1 MAHNSKSQR
10 TACHAHQFVHSL
22 SASQRNAL
30 RVIMV
35 HADCC
40 KKLQRA
46 LGTEALKPISRE
58 EHATGLARAGR
69 TIALFTE
76 HAKPSAQHIA
86 VTE

>member
-1 MAHNSKSQR
+1 MA
-10 TACHAHQFVHSL
+10 
-22 SASQRNAL
+22 
-30 RVIMV
+30 

-46 LGTEALKPISRE
+46 LGTEGMKPITRE

-76 HAKPSAQHIA
+76 HGKHSAQHIA

>member
-1 MAHNSKSQR
+1 MATNKHSK
-10 TACHAHQFVHSL
+10 CHAAQFIHSL

-30 RVIMV
+30 RVIMA

-46 LGTEALKPISRE
+46 LGTEGMKPITRE

-69 TIALFTE
+69 TIALFPE
-76 HAKPSAQHIA
+76 HGKHSAQHIA

>member
-1 MAHNSKSQR
+1 MAANHSTK
-10 TACHAHQFVHSL
+10 CHAAQFVQSL
-22 SASQRNAL
+22 SKSQRNAL
-30 RVIMV
+30 RVIMA

-46 LGTEALKPISRE
+46 LGTEGMKPITRE

-76 HAKPSAQHIA
+76 HGKHSAQHIA